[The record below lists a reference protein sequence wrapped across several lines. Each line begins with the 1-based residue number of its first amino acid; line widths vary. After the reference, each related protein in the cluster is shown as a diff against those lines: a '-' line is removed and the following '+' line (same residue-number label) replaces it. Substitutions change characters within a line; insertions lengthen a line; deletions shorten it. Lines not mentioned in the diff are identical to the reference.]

1 MGTTMGAVAQTAFDY
16 YLDVAQYA
24 TIDEAIAQNNWTNN
38 YLSHPYVFTR
48 YNDEEVGWLSMT
60 MYFAYMVSH
69 HGTTGCMKWI
79 DRNPTD
85 AIHQT
90 ARGPGNVWSNT
101 PSATNPCLGSS
112 AYFDDAANTTSYGT
126 TNSTNTT
133 KQSLAFY
140 VTNITGLVI
149 RGYSGYNSTAYPTEI
164 EIYICTENADGTL
177 TARTTR
183 SYFQR
188 YTAQSQDI
196 NYVRLTG
203 LDASTIYKIVC
214 NRYRSRFLEIAF
226 RTPIQTTPEITA
238 EPATLNFETT
248 VGTPVTQTFNVKG
261 SDLEGDITA
270 TITND
275 NGNVFSVPAT
285 ISKDDASASDGTNVT
300 VTFSPQVAGNFTGT
314 LTLSSTGATNVVIAL
329 TGTAIPIQPAIVAE
343 PATLNFETTVGTPV
357 TQTFNVK
364 GSDLEGDITAT
375 ITNDNGNVFSVPA
388 TISKDDASASDGTN
402 VTVTFSPQVAGNFT
416 GTLTLSSMGA
426 TDVVIA
432 LTGTIYFPV
441 TITDAGLSTLFL
453 NYPVKIPYEEYEPN
467 LLGVFYIYDLVGKE
481 LKAARLEENIPAE
494 TGVIIQ
500 GNSGE
505 YKFPYI
511 AEADPLPSS
520 APNSLLSGCI
530 SPTLVANILA
540 DHPGAK
546 IYTLGRG
553 KDSYINF
560 YVYGG
565 TTLHPNKAFYLLESA
580 GNAKS
585 FTVSFDG
592 DATGIQAVG
601 ADNMDGAWHN
611 LQGIRLQGE
620 PMGKGVFIRNGKKF
634 VVK

>member
-1 MGTTMGAVAQTAFDY
+1 MSFLLGTTMTTVAQTAFDY

-24 TIDEAIAQNNWTNN
+24 TIDEAIAQNNWTNS

-90 ARGPGNVWSNT
+90 ARGSGNVWSNT

-112 AYFDDAANTTSYGT
+112 AYFDDAAYTTSYGT
-126 TNSTNTT
+126 TNNTNTT

-149 RGYSGYNSTAYPTEI
+149 RGYSGKNSTDYPTEI
-164 EIYICTENADGTL
+164 EIYTCTENADGTL

-183 SYFQR
+183 SYYQK

-196 NYVRLTG
+196 SYVRLTG

-285 ISKDDASASDGTNVT
+285 ISQADASASDGTDVT
-300 VTFSPQVAGNFTGT
+300 VTFSPTQAGTYTGK
-314 LTLSSTGATNVVIAL
+314 LTLSSQGAIDVTIPL
-329 TGTAIPIQPAIVAE
+329 TGKA
-343 PATLNFETTVGTPV
+343 N
-357 TQTFNVK
+357 N
-364 GSDLEGDITAT
+364 
-375 ITNDNGNVFSVPA
+375 
-388 TISKDDASASDGTN
+388 
-402 VTVTFSPQVAGNFT
+402 
-416 GTLTLSSMGA
+416 
-426 TDVVIA
+426 
-432 LTGTIYFPV
+432 YFPV
-441 TITDAGLSTLFL
+441 NITSVGLTTLYL
-453 NYPVKIPYEEYEPN
+453 DSPLKIPYDEYEPN
-467 LLGVFYIYDLVGKE
+467 ILGVYYIYGLNGKE
-481 LKAARLEENIPAE
+481 LLSARLDNTIPAK

-505 YKFPYI
+505 YKFPI
-511 AEADPLPSS
+511 IEEADPLPSV
-520 APNSLLSGCI
+520 APNSLLSGCLEETPVSI
-530 SPTLVANILA
+530 VKDKNV
-540 DHPGAK
+540 GAK

-553 KDSYINF
+553 KDTYINF
-560 YVYGG
+560 YQYSGQM
-565 TTLHPNKAFYLLESA
+565 LHANKAFYLLEAA
-580 GNAKS
+580 GNAKELS
-585 FTVSFDG
+585 VRFD
-592 DATGIQAVG
+592 DQATGIRTASTLV
-601 ADNMDGAWHN
+601 DDGAWYTI
-611 LQGIRLQGE
+611 QGIRLQGE
-620 PMGKGVFIRNGKKF
+620 PAAKGLYIHNGKTI

>member
-1 MGTTMGAVAQTAFDY
+1 MAFLLGTTMTTVAQTAFDY

-24 TIDEAIAQNNWTNN
+24 TIDEAIAQNNWTNS

-90 ARGPGNVWSNT
+90 ARGSGNVWSNT

-149 RGYSGYNSTAYPTEI
+149 RGYSGKNSTSYPTEI
-164 EIYICTENADGTL
+164 EIYTCTENADGTL

-188 YTAQSQDI
+188 YTDQSQDI

-270 TITND
+270 TITDD

-285 ISKDDASASDGTNVT
+285 ISQADASASDGTDVT
-300 VTFSPQVAGNFTGT
+300 VTFSPTQAGTYTGK
-314 LTLSSTGATNVVIAL
+314 LTLSSQGAIDVTIPL
-329 TGTAIPIQPAIVAE
+329 TGKA
-343 PATLNFETTVGTPV
+343 N
-357 TQTFNVK
+357 N
-364 GSDLEGDITAT
+364 
-375 ITNDNGNVFSVPA
+375 
-388 TISKDDASASDGTN
+388 
-402 VTVTFSPQVAGNFT
+402 
-416 GTLTLSSMGA
+416 
-426 TDVVIA
+426 
-432 LTGTIYFPV
+432 YFPV
-441 TITDAGLSTLFL
+441 NITSVGLTTLYL
-453 NYPVKIPYEEYEPN
+453 DSPLKIPYDEYEPN
-467 LLGVFYIYDLVGKE
+467 ILGVYYIYGLNGKE
-481 LKAARLEENIPAE
+481 LLSARLDNTIPAK

-505 YKFPYI
+505 YKFPI
-511 AEADPLPSS
+511 IEEADPLPSV
-520 APNSLLSGCI
+520 APNSLLSGC
-530 SPTLVANILA
+530 LVNTPVSTVKEG
-540 DHPGAK
+540 HEGAK

-553 KDSYINF
+553 KDSFINF
-560 YVYGG
+560 YQYSGQ
-565 TTLHPNKAFYLLESA
+565 TLNANKAFFLLEGA
-580 GNAKS
+580 GNAKELS
-585 FTVSFDG
+585 VRFD
-592 DATGIQAVG
+592 DQATGIRTASTLV
-601 ADNMDGAWHN
+601 DDGAWYTI
-611 LQGIRLQGE
+611 QGIRLQGE
-620 PMGKGVFIRNGKKF
+620 PAAKGLYIHNGKTI